1 MVIVIVFQI
10 NDDANNNCIEKV
22 GRGMC
27 ERECRDGGGGGGGGA
42 GGQGAVLPGLLLNIS
57 VTFDSMRVIFLQ

>member
-1 MVIVIVFQI
+1 MVVVVIVFQI
-10 NDDANNNCIEKV
+10 NDDANNNCIEKG

-27 ERECRDGGGGGGGGA
+27 ERECRDGGGGGGA
-42 GGQGAVLPGLLLNIS
+42 GGQGAVLPGLPLNIS